1 MTKSNVNFTFVCSCC
16 LIENQGLEIYLRDLS
31 NKLREMRF
39 LHGEMTQ
46 QDLATK
52 VDVSRQT
59 IFSIEKGKFNPSVK
73 LAMLIAE
80 VFQVRVEEIFYLEEK

>member
-1 MTKSNVNFTFVCSCC
+1 M
-16 LIENQGLEIYLRDLS
+16 

-39 LHGEMTQ
+39 LNGELTQ

-73 LAMLIAE
+73 LAILIAE
-80 VFQVRVEEIFYLEEK
+80 VFQVRVEEIFHLEEE

>member
-1 MTKSNVNFTFVCSCC
+1 MVN
-16 LIENQGLEIYLRDLS
+16 YLKALV

-39 LHGEMTQ
+39 MHGEMTQ

-73 LAMLIAE
+73 LALLIAK
-80 VFQVRVEEIFYLEEK
+80 VFRVKVEEIFYLEEE